1 MVDIKKKSGQAE
13 QINENTVET
22 ENEHI
27 ADKHN
32 GISLDKSAVVK
43 NTEAI
48 EWEEQPTENVTA
60 QTVEQ
65 TANEV
70 VEPTQQKVVT
80 QQLNGAINTTNL
92 SPAIEGHTCS
102 GVSQVRHSEKL
113 IKAEQKVDE
122 FGNKL
127 NGAIEKSGL
136 SEAAN
141 EVTDVLN
148 NFGNKVTDIINGL
161 ASGKKM

>member
-1 MVDIKKKSGQAE
+1 MVDIKKKSGQANQVE
-13 QINENTVET
+13 ENTVELV
-22 ENEHI
+22 NEHM
-27 ADKHN
+27 ADKPKVVN
-32 GISLDKSAVVK
+32 LDKSAVVK

-70 VEPTQQKVVT
+70 AKTAQQKVVT
-80 QQLNGAINTTNL
+80 QQLNGVINTTNS

-122 FGNKL
+122 LGNKL

>member
-1 MVDIKKKSGQAE
+1 MVDIKKKSGQANPIE
-13 QINENTVET
+13 ENTVELV
-22 ENEHI
+22 NEHI
-27 ADKHN
+27 ADKPKGVN
-32 GISLDKSAVVK
+32 LDKSAVVK
-43 NTEAI
+43 STEAI

-60 QTVEQ
+60 KTVEQ

-80 QQLNGAINTTNL
+80 QQLNGVINTTNS

-113 IKAEQKVDE
+113 IKAEHKVDE
-122 FGNKL
+122 LGNKL

-148 NFGNKVTDIINGL
+148 NFGNKVIDIINGL

>member
-1 MVDIKKKSGQAE
+1 MVDIKKKSGQANPIE
-13 QINENTVET
+13 ENTVELV
-22 ENEHI
+22 NEHI
-27 ADKHN
+27 ADKPKVVN
-32 GISLDKSAVVK
+32 LDKSAVVK
-43 NTEAI
+43 STEAI

-65 TANEV
+65 TAKKV

-80 QQLNGAINTTNL
+80 QQLNGVINTTNS
-92 SPAIEGHTCS
+92 SPAIEGHTYS
-102 GVSQVRHSEKL
+102 GVSQVRHSERL

-122 FGNKL
+122 LGNKL

-161 ASGKKM
+161 TSGKKM